1 MSEPDPTPAR
11 GHEPIAGAPAQGEL
25 VLEGDA
31 AQGYV
36 ELVGRAITRA
46 RLSDQYPPSKR
57 LVGQI
62 EAMGPRAHG
71 GLYADLRV
79 DRGSGLPTYR
89 EWARLRADAELSPR
103 VLAEL
108 PPPGELEARARQD
121 PRGIWGK
128 QLLKQRYHAHLQGID
143 ATPPSH
149 MTVRLRRVDPAERRA
164 WFHVVLDKLDVSG
177 AFVRASIELSQQAS
191 FWSRPMLELDDEAAR
206 ETEALRAIVYR
217 LTSLDA
223 ELTFV
228 RLCDAEGVVVERVIR
243 GTVGPIYVAGTAVPE
258 ALAAELPAALGPG
271 AVVATFGLDMAA
283 GDVAHDGSNDPLE
296 RLLGER
302 VGPEGRAAYLDARRR
317 HGYRVYKDRKL
328 VVGDA
333 ATEAAVQRFCGRM
346 GTRNVVY
353 VLRGGGG
360 R

>member
-1 MSEPDPTPAR
+1 MTDPTRAAAIEPAA
-11 GHEPIAGAPAQGEL
+11 GHAAEGEV

-36 ELVGRAITRA
+36 DLVTRAIARA
-46 RLSDQYPPSKR
+46 RLSEHYPPSKR
-57 LVGQI
+57 LTGQL
-62 EAMGPRAHG
+62 EAMGPRVHG

-89 EWARLRADAELSPR
+89 EWARVRADAELSAR

-108 PPPGELEARARQD
+108 PPLAELEARARQD

-128 QLLKQRYHAHLQGID
+128 QLLKQRYHAQLQGID

-149 MTVRLRRVDPAERRA
+149 MTVRLRRVDPAQRRA

-177 AFVRASIELSQQAS
+177 VYVRASIELSQQAS
-191 FWSRPMLELDDEAAR
+191 FWSRPLLELDDEAVR

-228 RLCDAEGVVVERVIR
+228 RLADTEGLVVERVIR
-243 GTVGPIYVAGTAVPE
+243 GTVGPIYATGTVLPA
-258 ALAAELPAALGPG
+258 ALAAELPAPPGPG
-271 AVVATFGLDMAA
+271 FVVATFGLDMAA
-283 GDVAHDGSNDPLE
+283 GDVAKDGDNDPIEDLLCE
-296 RLLGER
+296 RLP
-302 VGPEGRAAYLDARRR
+302 PEGRAAYVEARRR
-317 HGYRVYKDRKL
+317 YGYRVYKDRKL

-333 ATEAAVQRFCGRM
+333 ATEAAVQRFCARM
-346 GTRNVVY
+346 GTRNVLY

>member
-1 MSEPDPTPAR
+1 MSGSDPTRAAESEPASGRP
-11 GHEPIAGAPAQGEL
+11 GQGEL
-25 VLEGDA
+25 ALEGEA

-36 ELVGRAITRA
+36 DLVTRAIARA
-46 RLSDQYPPSKR
+46 RLSDHYPPAKR
-57 LVGQI
+57 LAGQL
-62 EAMGPRAHG
+62 EAMGPRVHG

-79 DRGSGLPTYR
+79 DAGSGLPTYR
-89 EWARLRADAELSPR
+89 EWARVRADAELSPR

-108 PPPGELEARARQD
+108 PPPAELEARARQD

-128 QLLKQRYHAHLQGID
+128 QWLKQRYHAYLQGID
-143 ATPPSH
+143 ATPASH
-149 MTVRLRRVDPAERRA
+149 MAVRLRPVDPAQRRA

-177 AFVRASIELSQQAS
+177 VYVRATIELSQQAS
-191 FWSRPMLELDDEAAR
+191 FWSRPLLELDDEAVR
-206 ETEALRAIVYR
+206 ETESLRAIVYR

-228 RLCDAEGVVVERVIR
+228 RLCDTEGLAVERVIR
-243 GTVGPIYVAGTAVPE
+243 GTVGPIYVAGMAMPE
-258 ALAAELPAALGPG
+258 ALAAELPAPPGPG
-271 AVVATFGLDMAA
+271 FVVATFGLDMAA
-283 GDVAHDGSNDPLE
+283 GDVAKDGDNDPIEDLLSE
-296 RLLGER
+296 RLP
-302 VGPEGRAAYLDARRR
+302 PEGRAAYLDARRR
-317 HGYRVYKDRKL
+317 YGHRVYKDRKL

-333 ATEAAVQRFCGRM
+333 ATEAAVHRFCGRM

>member
-1 MSEPDPTPAR
+1 VRAMSDPEPTCA
-11 GHEPIAGAPAQGEL
+11 AAGEL
-25 VLEGDA
+25 VLAGEA
-31 AQGYV
+31 AQAYID
-36 ELVGRAITRA
+36 LVGRALVRA
-46 RLSDQYPPSKR
+46 RLSEQYPPARR
-57 LVGQI
+57 LAGQLA
-62 EAMGPRAHG
+62 AMGPRVHG

-89 EWARLRADAELSPR
+89 EWARVRADAELSAR

-108 PPPGELEARARQD
+108 PPLSELEARAQHD

-128 QLLKQRYHAHLQGID
+128 QLLKQRYHTHLQGID

-149 MTVRLRRVDPAERRA
+149 MTVRLRRVDPAQRRA

-177 AFVRASIELSQQAS
+177 VYVRASIELSQQAS
-191 FWSRPMLELDDEAAR
+191 LWSRPMLELDDEAVR

-228 RLCDAEGVVVERVIR
+228 RLHDTEGLRVERVIR
-243 GTVGPIYVAGTAVPE
+243 GTVGPIYVAGTA
-258 ALAAELPAALGPG
+258 LPAALAAALPASPGPG
-271 AVVATFGLDMAA
+271 FVVATFGLDIAA
-283 GDVAHDGSNDPLE
+283 GDVAQDGDNDPLAALASE
-296 RLLGER
+296 RLT
-302 VGPEGRAAYLDARRR
+302 PEGRAALVEARRR

-333 ATEAAVQRFCGRM
+333 ATESAVHRM
-346 GTRNVVY
+346 CAGAGTRNVVY
-353 VLRGGGG
+353 VLRGEEG
-360 R
+360 RPA